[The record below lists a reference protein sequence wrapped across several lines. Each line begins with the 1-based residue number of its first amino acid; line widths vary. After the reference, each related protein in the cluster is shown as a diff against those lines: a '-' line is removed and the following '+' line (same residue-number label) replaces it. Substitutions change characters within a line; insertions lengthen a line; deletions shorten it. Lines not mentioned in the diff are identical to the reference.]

1 MSEPRQIPAAD
12 VEAFVLSVCTAVA
25 MPDEDARMMAV
36 ALVDAELRGVSSH
49 GCARLPAYARALAQK
64 IINPAPAPTRIRGG
78 AAVEVLDGD
87 NGLGIV
93 LGQRSMTRAVEMA
106 GRTGIAAV
114 ATRNSN
120 HTGMLATH
128 VMPAVSA
135 GMIGYF
141 TSNAPAIMAPW
152 GGRDPAL
159 SNGPMAYGIPTRDD
173 PLILDMASSATNRG
187 RIRLYATSG
196 QRLPAGWAIDDEG
209 NPTTDPTAALR
220 GAVLPMGGHKG
231 YGLAIVNEVLAGAL
245 TGARLATQ
253 MPRDFLKEGSRVLDS
268 WGSGHL
274 AVAIDIAAFAEVDD
288 FLDQVDALCGQL
300 RSARPSRDSDRVRL
314 PGDIERDLTASRRR
328 AGIRFSGFVVDGLDE
343 LADELDLARL

>member
-1 MSEPRQIPAAD
+1 MSETRQVPAAD
-12 VEAFVLSVCTAVA
+12 VEEFVRSVCTAVE
-25 MPDEDARMMAV
+25 MPDDDARMMSA
-36 ALVDAELRGVSSH
+36 ALLDAELRGVSSH
-49 GCARLPAYARALAQK
+49 GCARLPAYARALSQK

-78 AAVEVLDGD
+78 TAVEVLDGD

-93 LGQRSMTRAVEMA
+93 LGQRSMARAVEMA

-128 VMPAVSA
+128 VMPAVAA

-159 SNGPMAYGIPTRDD
+159 SNGPMAYGIPTRGE
-173 PLILDMASSATNRG
+173 PLILDMAASATNRG
-187 RIRLYATSG
+187 RIRLYANSG
-196 QRLPAGWAIDDEG
+196 KQLPAGWAIDDDG
-209 NPTTDPTAALR
+209 NHTTDPAAALR

-231 YGLAIVNEVLAGAL
+231 YGLAVVNEVLAGVL
-245 TGARLATQ
+245 PGARLATE

-274 AVAIDIAAFAEVDD
+274 AVAIDIEAFSALDD
-288 FLDQVDALCGQL
+288 FLDQIETLAGRL
-300 RSARPSRDSDRVRL
+300 RSARPARGGDGVLL
-314 PGDIERDLTASRRR
+314 PGDIERDLTASQRRD
-328 AGIRFSGFVVDGLDE
+328 GIRFSGFVVDSLDE
-343 LADELDLARL
+343 LADELGVARI